1 MSTTQPIR
9 NLENLE
15 RLKNY
20 FLTECPNLRNY
31 LLVHLSVNTALRIS
45 DILSLTWE
53 DVYDFYHFTFREHLI
68 LTEKKTKKRKQIPL
82 NENLVESLTSQ
93 KLSILWKKCFTPP
106 EPFTSI
112 SNLKNSFRKSSF

>member
-68 LTEKKTKKRKQIPL
+68 LTEKRPKK
-82 NENLVESLTSQ
+82 ENRSL
-93 KLSILWKKCFTPP
+93 
-106 EPFTSI
+106 
-112 SNLKNSFRKSSF
+112 

>member
-53 DVYDFYHFTFREHLI
+53 DFNRKKDQK
-68 LTEKKTKKRKQIPL
+68 KKTD
-82 NENLVESLTSQ
+82 
-93 KLSILWKKCFTPP
+93 
-106 EPFTSI
+106 PF
-112 SNLKNSFRKSSF
+112 K